1 MDKLETQ
8 TDLMAR
14 EAELYL
20 PIPLAIHFT
29 DHSACRRVFY
39 LTRDSMKFP
48 TIKRLRVKRHR
59 RVVTSF
65 CARDVNLSS

>member
-1 MDKLETQ
+1 
-8 TDLMAR
+8 MAR

-20 PIPLAIHFT
+20 SIPLPIHFT
-29 DHSACRRVFY
+29 DYSSSRRVLY

-48 TIKRLRVKRHR
+48 AIKRLRVKRHR

-65 CARDVNLSS
+65 CARNVNLSS